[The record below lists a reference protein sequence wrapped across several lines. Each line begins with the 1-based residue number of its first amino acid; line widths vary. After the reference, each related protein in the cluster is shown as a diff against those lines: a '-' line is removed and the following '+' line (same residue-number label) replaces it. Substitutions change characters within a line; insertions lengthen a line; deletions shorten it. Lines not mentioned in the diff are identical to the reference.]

1 MHSRSK
7 NVVTSPTSTPPSVRL
22 ALILT
27 AVAVV
32 YACDRAGP
40 TEPPLPEGMPNVAV
54 TPGVTTLCQVGLGA
68 TFEVRVGLNA
78 APRELSIPDGGCE
91 TVATVNPAQQDDV
104 VVSVAEKPGTYYVV
118 DRLVMQHGD
127 EPARVMAA
135 TSSASFEGAHGAVLT
150 FFNNAAV
157 NVCEF
162 GAGASFQYQVGL
174 GTAFRELDVPD
185 GQCTRVA
192 SVAPATA
199 STTAAAD
206 DMIVTV
212 REVASPRYR
221 LDNLELALGALS
233 AERFTDR
240 DGISFEARH
249 GATVTFRNRRVP

>member
-1 MHSRSK
+1 MNTRSM
-7 NVVTSPTSTPPSVRL
+7 NVATSPTSVPPSVRL
-22 ALILT
+22 ALIVT
-27 AVAVV
+27 AAAVV
-32 YACDRAGP
+32 YACDQAGP
-40 TEPPLPEGMPNVAV
+40 TEPTLPEGMPNVAV
-54 TPGVTTLCQVGLGA
+54 TPGVTMLCQVGLGA
-68 TFEVRVGLNA
+68 RFEVRVGLDG

-91 TVATVNPAQQDDV
+91 TVATVDPAQRDDV
-104 VVSVAEKPGTYYVV
+104 VVSVMEKPGTYYVV
-118 DRLVMQHGD
+118 DRLVIQHGD
-127 EPARVMAA
+127 EPARVMTA

-174 GTAFRELDVPD
+174 GTAFRDLDVPD

-192 SVAPATA
+192 SVAPA
-199 STTAAAD
+199 SAD

-233 AERFTDR
+233 PDRYTDR
-240 DGISFEARH
+240 DGISFEALH
-249 GATVTFRNRRVP
+249 GATVTFRNRRIP

>member
-7 NVVTSPTSTPPSVRL
+7 HVAPIPTSTPPGVRL
-22 ALILT
+22 VLILT

-32 YACDRAGP
+32 YACDQAGP
-40 TEPPLPEGMPNVAV
+40 TETALPKGMPDVAV
-54 TPGVTTLCQVGLGA
+54 TPGVTKLCQVGLGA
-68 TFEVRVGLNA
+68 VFEVRVGLNA

-104 VVSVAEKPGTYYVV
+104 VISVVEKPGTYYVV
-118 DRLVMQHGD
+118 DRLVMQHGN

-150 FFNNAAV
+150 YFNNAAV

-174 GTAFRELDVPD
+174 GTAFRDLDVPD

-192 SVAPATA
+192 SVAPA
-199 STTAAAD
+199 SAD

-212 REVASPRYR
+212 REVASTRYR

-233 AERFTDR
+233 PDQFTDR
-240 DGISFEARH
+240 DGISFEALH
-249 GATVTFRNRRVP
+249 GATVTFRNRRIP

>member
-1 MHSRSK
+1 MHIRSK
-7 NVVTSPTSTPPSVRL
+7 NVVTSATSTPPSVRL
-22 ALILT
+22 ALILA

-40 TEPPLPEGMPNVAV
+40 SEPSLPEGMPNVAV
-54 TPGVTTLCQVGLGA
+54 TPGVTMLCQVGLGA
-68 TFEVRVGLNA
+68 AFEVRVGLNA

-91 TVATVNPAQQDDV
+91 TVATVDPAQRDDV
-104 VVSVAEKPGTYYVV
+104 VVSVMEKPGTYYVV
-118 DRLVMQHGD
+118 DRLVIQHGD
-127 EPARVMAA
+127 EPARVMTA

-150 FFNNAAV
+150 YFNNAAV

-174 GTAFRELDVPD
+174 GTAFRDLDVPD

-192 SVAPATA
+192 SVAPA
-199 STTAAAD
+199 SAD

-212 REVASPRYR
+212 REVASTRYR

-233 AERFTDR
+233 PDRYTDR
-240 DGISFEARH
+240 DGISFEALH
-249 GATVTFRNRRVP
+249 GATVTFRNRRIP

>member
-1 MHSRSK
+1 MNSRSQ
-7 NVVTSPTSTPPSVRL
+7 NVATSPTSTPPSIRL

-27 AVAVV
+27 AAAVV

-40 TEPPLPEGMPNVAV
+40 TEPTLPEGMPNVAV
-54 TPGVTTLCQVGLGA
+54 TPGVTMLCQVGLGA

-78 APRELSIPDGGCE
+78 APRELSVPDGGCE

-104 VVSVAEKPGTYYVV
+104 VVSVVEKPGTYYVV
-118 DRLVMQHGD
+118 DRLVLQHGD

-135 TSSASFEGAHGAVLT
+135 TSSASFEGTHGAVLT
-150 FFNNAAV
+150 YFNNAAV
-157 NVCEF
+157 NVCEI
-162 GAGASFQYQVGL
+162 GAGATFQYQVGL

-192 SVAPATA
+192 SVAPA
-199 STTAAAD
+199 SAD
-206 DMIVTV
+206 DVIVTV
-212 REVASPRYR
+212 REVASTRYR
-221 LDNLELALGALS
+221 LENLELALGALS

>member
-1 MHSRSK
+1 MHIRSK
-7 NVVTSPTSTPPSVRL
+7 NVVTSPTSTPPGVRL

-40 TEPPLPEGMPNVAV
+40 SEPSLPEGMPNVAV
-54 TPGVTTLCQVGLGA
+54 TPGVTMLCQVGLGA
-68 TFEVRVGLNA
+68 AFEVRVGLNA

-91 TVATVNPAQQDDV
+91 TVATVDPAQRDDV
-104 VVSVAEKPGTYYVV
+104 VVSVMEKPGTYYVV
-118 DRLVMQHGD
+118 DRLVIQHGD
-127 EPARVMAA
+127 EPARVMTA

-174 GTAFRELDVPD
+174 GTAFRDLDVPD

-192 SVAPATA
+192 SVAPA
-199 STTAAAD
+199 SAD

-233 AERFTDR
+233 PDRYTDR
-240 DGISFEARH
+240 DGISFEALH
-249 GATVTFRNRRVP
+249 GATVTFRNRRIP

>member
-1 MHSRSK
+1 MHIRSK

-40 TEPPLPEGMPNVAV
+40 SEPSLPEGMPNVAV
-54 TPGVTTLCQVGLGA
+54 TPGVTMLCQVGLGA

-118 DRLVMQHGD
+118 DRLVIQHGD
-127 EPARVMAA
+127 EPARVMTA

-174 GTAFRELDVPD
+174 GTAFREMDVPD
-185 GQCTRVA
+185 GQCTRIA
-192 SVAPATA
+192 SVAPA
-199 STTAAAD
+199 SAD

-233 AERFTDR
+233 PDRYTDR
-240 DGISFEARH
+240 DGISFEALH
-249 GATVTFRNRRVP
+249 GATVTFRNRRIP

>member
-1 MHSRSK
+1 MNTRSM
-7 NVVTSPTSTPPSVRL
+7 NVATSPTSVPPSVRL
-22 ALILT
+22 ALIVT
-27 AVAVV
+27 AAAVV
-32 YACDRAGP
+32 YACDQAGP
-40 TEPPLPEGMPNVAV
+40 TEPTLPEGMPNVAV
-54 TPGVTTLCQVGLGA
+54 TPGVTMLCQVGLGA
-68 TFEVRVGLNA
+68 AFEVRVGLNA

-91 TVATVNPAQQDDV
+91 TVATVDPAQRDDV
-104 VVSVAEKPGTYYVV
+104 VVSVMEKPGTYYVV
-118 DRLVMQHGD
+118 DRLVIQHGD
-127 EPARVMAA
+127 EPARVMTA

-174 GTAFRELDVPD
+174 GTAFRDLDVPD

-192 SVAPATA
+192 SVAPA
-199 STTAAAD
+199 SAD

-233 AERFTDR
+233 PDRYTDR
-240 DGISFEARH
+240 DGISFEALH
-249 GATVTFRNRRVP
+249 GATVTFRNRRIP

>member
-1 MHSRSK
+1 
-7 NVVTSPTSTPPSVRL
+7 
-22 ALILT
+22 
-27 AVAVV
+27 
-32 YACDRAGP
+32 
-40 TEPPLPEGMPNVAV
+40 MPDVAV
-54 TPGVTTLCQVGLGA
+54 TPGVTMLCQVGLGA

-78 APRELSIPDGGCE
+78 APREISIPDGACE

-118 DRLVMQHGD
+118 DRLVMQHGN
-127 EPARVMAA
+127 EPARVMPA

-162 GAGASFQYQVGL
+162 GAGATFQYQVGL

-212 REVASPRYR
+212 REVSSPRYR

-233 AERFTDR
+233 AEQFTDR

-249 GATVTFRNRRVP
+249 GATVTVRNRRIP

>member
-1 MHSRSK
+1 MNTRSM
-7 NVVTSPTSTPPSVRL
+7 NVATSPTSVPPSVRL
-22 ALILT
+22 ALIVT
-27 AVAVV
+27 AAAVV
-32 YACDRAGP
+32 YACDQAGP
-40 TEPPLPEGMPNVAV
+40 TEPTLPEGMPNVAV
-54 TPGVTTLCQVGLGA
+54 TPGVTMLCQVGLGA
-68 TFEVRVGLNA
+68 AFEVRVGLNA

-118 DRLVMQHGD
+118 DRLVIQHGD
-127 EPARVMAA
+127 EPARVMTA

-174 GTAFRELDVPD
+174 GTAFRDLDVPD

-192 SVAPATA
+192 SVAPA
-199 STTAAAD
+199 SAD

-212 REVASPRYR
+212 REVASTRYR

-233 AERFTDR
+233 PDRYTDR
-240 DGISFEARH
+240 DGISFEALH
-249 GATVTFRNRRVP
+249 GATVTFRNRRIP

>member
-1 MHSRSK
+1 MNSRSK
-7 NVVTSPTSTPPSVRL
+7 NVATRPTSTPPSVRL

-32 YACDRAGP
+32 YACEAGSP
-40 TEPPLPEGMPNVAV
+40 TGPALPEGMPNVAV

-68 TFEVRVGLNA
+68 RFEVRVGLDG

-91 TVATVNPAQQDDV
+91 NVATVNPASQDDV

-118 DRLVMQHGD
+118 DRLVLQHGD

-162 GAGASFQYQVGL
+162 GAGATFQYQIGL

-192 SVAPATA
+192 SVAPA
-199 STTAAAD
+199 SAD

-212 REVASPRYR
+212 REVASTRYR

-240 DGISFEARH
+240 DGISFEALH
-249 GATVTFRNRRVP
+249 GATVTFRNRRTQ

>member
-1 MHSRSK
+1 MNSRSK
-7 NVVTSPTSTPPSVRL
+7 NVATSPTSTPPSVRL

-32 YACDRAGP
+32 YACEAGSP
-40 TEPPLPEGMPNVAV
+40 TEPALPEGMPNVAV

-68 TFEVRVGLNA
+68 RFEVRVGLDG

-91 TVATVNPAQQDDV
+91 NVATVNPAQQDDV

-118 DRLVMQHGD
+118 DRLVLQHGT

-135 TSSASFEGAHGAVLT
+135 TSSASFEGAHGAVVT

-157 NVCEF
+157 NVCEI
-162 GAGASFQYQVGL
+162 GAGATFQYQIGL
-174 GTAFRELDVPD
+174 GTAFRELDIPD

-192 SVAPATA
+192 SVAPA
-199 STTAAAD
+199 SAD
-206 DMIVTV
+206 DVIVTV
-212 REVASPRYR
+212 REVASTRYV

-233 AERFTDR
+233 AERFSDR
-240 DGISFEARH
+240 DGISFEALH
-249 GATVTFRNRRVP
+249 GATVTFRNRRK

>member
-1 MHSRSK
+1 MNSRSK
-7 NVVTSPTSTPPSVRL
+7 NVATSPTSTPPSVRL

-32 YACDRAGP
+32 YACEAGSP
-40 TEPPLPEGMPNVAV
+40 TGPALPEGMPNVAV

-68 TFEVRVGLNA
+68 RFEVRVGLDG

-91 TVATVNPAQQDDV
+91 NVATVNPASQDDV

-118 DRLVMQHGD
+118 DRLVLQHGD

-162 GAGASFQYQVGL
+162 GAGATFQYQIGL

-192 SVAPATA
+192 SVAPA
-199 STTAAAD
+199 SAD
-206 DMIVTV
+206 DVIVTV
-212 REVASPRYR
+212 REVASTRYV

-240 DGISFEARH
+240 DGISFEALH
-249 GATVTFRNRRVP
+249 GATVTFRNRRR

>member
-1 MHSRSK
+1 MNTRSM
-7 NVVTSPTSTPPSVRL
+7 NVATSPTSVPPSVRL
-22 ALILT
+22 ALIVT
-27 AVAVV
+27 AAAVV
-32 YACDRAGP
+32 YACDQAGP
-40 TEPPLPEGMPNVAV
+40 TEPTLPEGMPNVAV
-54 TPGVTTLCQVGLGA
+54 TPGVTMLCQVGLGA
-68 TFEVRVGLNA
+68 AFEVRVGLNA

-135 TSSASFEGAHGAVLT
+135 TSSMSFEGAHGAVLT

-174 GTAFRELDVPD
+174 GTAFRDLDVPD

-192 SVAPATA
+192 SVAPA
-199 STTAAAD
+199 SAD

-212 REVASPRYR
+212 REVASTRYR

-233 AERFTDR
+233 PDRYTDR
-240 DGISFEARH
+240 DGISFEALH
-249 GATVTFRNRRVP
+249 GATVTFRNRRIP

>member
-1 MHSRSK
+1 MNTRSK
-7 NVVTSPTSTPPSVRL
+7 NAVTSRTSTPPSVRL
-22 ALILT
+22 ALIFT
-27 AVAVV
+27 AAAVV
-32 YACDRAGP
+32 YACDQAGP
-40 TEPPLPEGMPNVAV
+40 TEPTLPEGMPNVAV
-54 TPGVTTLCQVGLGA
+54 TPGVTMLCQVGLGA
-68 TFEVRVGLNA
+68 AFEVRVGLNA

-91 TVATVNPAQQDDV
+91 TVATVDPAQRDDV
-104 VVSVAEKPGTYYVV
+104 VVSVVEKPGTYYVV

-174 GTAFRELDVPD
+174 GTAFRDLDVPD

-192 SVAPATA
+192 SVAPA
-199 STTAAAD
+199 SAD

-233 AERFTDR
+233 PDRYTDR
-240 DGISFEARH
+240 DGISFEALH
-249 GATVTFRNRRVP
+249 GATVTFRNRRIP

>member
-1 MHSRSK
+1 MNTRSK
-7 NVVTSPTSTPPSVRL
+7 NAATSPTSTPPSVRL
-22 ALILT
+22 ALIVT
-27 AVAVV
+27 AAAVV
-32 YACDRAGP
+32 YACDQAGP
-40 TEPPLPEGMPNVAV
+40 TEPTLPEGMPNVAV

-68 TFEVRVGLNA
+68 AFEVRVGLNA

-91 TVATVNPAQQDDV
+91 TVATVDPAQRDDV
-104 VVSVAEKPGTYYVV
+104 VVSVVEKPGTYYVV
-118 DRLVMQHGD
+118 DRLVIQHGD

-185 GQCTRVA
+185 GQCTRIA
-192 SVAPATA
+192 SVAPA
-199 STTAAAD
+199 SAD

-212 REVASPRYR
+212 REVASTRYR

-233 AERFTDR
+233 PDQFTDR
-240 DGISFEARH
+240 DGISFEALH
-249 GATVTFRNRRVP
+249 GATVTFRNRRIP

>member
-1 MHSRSK
+1 MNTRSK
-7 NVVTSPTSTPPSVRL
+7 NAATSPTSVPPSVRL
-22 ALILT
+22 ALIVT
-27 AVAVV
+27 AAAVV
-32 YACDRAGP
+32 YACDQAGP
-40 TEPPLPEGMPNVAV
+40 TAPPLPEGMPNIAV

-68 TFEVRVGLNA
+68 AFEVRVGLNA

-91 TVATVNPAQQDDV
+91 TVATVDPAQRDDV
-104 VVSVAEKPGTYYVV
+104 VVSVMEKPGTYYVV
-118 DRLVMQHGD
+118 DRLVIQHGD
-127 EPARVMAA
+127 EPARVMTA

-174 GTAFRELDVPD
+174 GTAFRDLDVPD

-192 SVAPATA
+192 SVAPA
-199 STTAAAD
+199 SAD

-233 AERFTDR
+233 PDRYTDR
-240 DGISFEARH
+240 DGISFEALH
-249 GATVTFRNRRVP
+249 GATVTFRNRRIP

>member
-1 MHSRSK
+1 MNSRSK
-7 NVVTSPTSTPPSVRL
+7 NVATSPTSTPPSVRL

-27 AVAVV
+27 AVATV
-32 YACDRAGP
+32 YACDQAGP
-40 TEPPLPEGMPNVAV
+40 TEPTLPEGMPNVAV
-54 TPGVTTLCQVGLGA
+54 TPGVTMLCQVGLGA
-68 TFEVRVGLNA
+68 AFEVRVGLNA

-91 TVATVNPAQQDDV
+91 TVATVDPAQRDDV
-104 VVSVAEKPGTYYVV
+104 VVSVMEKPGTYYVV
-118 DRLVMQHGD
+118 DRLVIQHGD
-127 EPARVMAA
+127 EPARVMTA

-174 GTAFRELDVPD
+174 GTAFREMDVPD
-185 GQCTRVA
+185 GQCTRIA
-192 SVAPATA
+192 SVAPA
-199 STTAAAD
+199 SAD

-233 AERFTDR
+233 PDRYTDR
-240 DGISFEARH
+240 DGISFEALH
-249 GATVTFRNRRVP
+249 GATVTFRNRRIP

>member
-1 MHSRSK
+1 MNTRSK
-7 NVVTSPTSTPPSVRL
+7 NAATSPTSTRPSVRL

-27 AVAVV
+27 AAAVV
-32 YACDRAGP
+32 YACDQAGP
-40 TEPPLPEGMPNVAV
+40 TEPTLPEGMPNVAV
-54 TPGVTTLCQVGLGA
+54 TPGVTMLCQVGLGA
-68 TFEVRVGLNA
+68 AFEVRVGLNA

-91 TVATVNPAQQDDV
+91 TVATVDPAQRDDV
-104 VVSVAEKPGTYYVV
+104 VVSVVEKPGTYYVV
-118 DRLVMQHGD
+118 DRLVLQHGN

-150 FFNNAAV
+150 YFNNAAV

-185 GQCTRVA
+185 GQCTRIA
-192 SVAPATA
+192 SVAPA
-199 STTAAAD
+199 SAD
-206 DMIVTV
+206 DVIVTV
-212 REVASPRYR
+212 REVSSTRYI

-240 DGISFEARH
+240 DGISFEALH
-249 GATVTFRNRRVP
+249 GATVTFRNRRIP

>member
-1 MHSRSK
+1 MNTRSK
-7 NVVTSPTSTPPSVRL
+7 NAVTSRTSTPPSVRL
-22 ALILT
+22 ALIFT
-27 AVAVV
+27 AAAVV
-32 YACDRAGP
+32 YACDQAGP
-40 TEPPLPEGMPNVAV
+40 TEPTLPEGMPNVAV
-54 TPGVTTLCQVGLGA
+54 TPGVTMLCQVGLGA
-68 TFEVRVGLNA
+68 AFEVRVGLNA

-91 TVATVNPAQQDDV
+91 TVATVDPAQRDDV
-104 VVSVAEKPGTYYVV
+104 VVSVVEKPGTYYVV
-118 DRLVMQHGD
+118 DRLVIQHGD
-127 EPARVMAA
+127 EPARVMTA

-174 GTAFRELDVPD
+174 GTAFRDLDVPD

-192 SVAPATA
+192 SVAPA
-199 STTAAAD
+199 SAD

-233 AERFTDR
+233 PDRYTDR
-240 DGISFEARH
+240 DGISFEALH
-249 GATVTFRNRRVP
+249 GATVTFRNRRIP

>member
-1 MHSRSK
+1 MDSSK
-7 NVVTSPTSTPPSVRL
+7 NVATSPTSTPPSVRL

-40 TEPPLPEGMPNVAV
+40 TEPALPEGMPNVAV
-54 TPGVTTLCQVGLGA
+54 TPGVTMLCQVGLGA

-78 APRELSIPDGGCE
+78 APREISIPDGGCE
-91 TVATVNPAQQDDV
+91 TVATVNPTQQDDV

-192 SVAPATA
+192 SVAPA
-199 STTAAAD
+199 SAD

-212 REVASPRYR
+212 REVASTRYR

-233 AERFTDR
+233 PDRFTDR
-240 DGISFEARH
+240 DGISFEALH
-249 GATVTFRNRRVP
+249 GATVTFRNRRIP

>member
-1 MHSRSK
+1 MNTRSK
-7 NVVTSPTSTPPSVRL
+7 NAATSPTSTRPSVRL
-22 ALILT
+22 ALIFT
-27 AVAVV
+27 AAAVV
-32 YACDRAGP
+32 YACDQAGP
-40 TEPPLPEGMPNVAV
+40 TEPTLPKGMPNVAV
-54 TPGVTTLCQVGLGA
+54 TPGVTMLCQVGLGA
-68 TFEVRVGLNA
+68 AFEVRVGLNA

-91 TVATVNPAQQDDV
+91 TVATVDPAQRDDV
-104 VVSVAEKPGTYYVV
+104 VVSVVEKPGTYYVV
-118 DRLVMQHGD
+118 DRLVIQHGD

-174 GTAFRELDVPD
+174 GTAFRDLDVPD

-192 SVAPATA
+192 SVAPA
-199 STTAAAD
+199 SAD

-212 REVASPRYR
+212 REVASTRYR

-233 AERFTDR
+233 PDRYTDR
-240 DGISFEARH
+240 DGISFEALH
-249 GATVTFRNRRVP
+249 GATVTFRNRRIP

>member
-1 MHSRSK
+1 MNTRSK
-7 NVVTSPTSTPPSVRL
+7 NVSTRPSVRL
-22 ALILT
+22 ALIVT
-27 AVAVV
+27 AAAVV
-32 YACDRAGP
+32 YACDQAGP
-40 TEPPLPEGMPNVAV
+40 TEPTLPEGMPNVAV

-68 TFEVRVGLNA
+68 VFEVRVGLNA

-91 TVATVNPAQQDDV
+91 TVATLDPAQRDDV
-104 VVSVAEKPGTYYVV
+104 VVSVVEKPGTYYVV
-118 DRLVMQHGD
+118 DRLVFQHGD

-185 GQCTRVA
+185 GQCTRIA
-192 SVAPATA
+192 SVAPA
-199 STTAAAD
+199 SAD
-206 DMIVTV
+206 DVIVTV
-212 REVASPRYR
+212 REVASTRYR

-240 DGISFEARH
+240 DGISFEALH
-249 GATVTFRNRRVP
+249 GATVTFRNRRR